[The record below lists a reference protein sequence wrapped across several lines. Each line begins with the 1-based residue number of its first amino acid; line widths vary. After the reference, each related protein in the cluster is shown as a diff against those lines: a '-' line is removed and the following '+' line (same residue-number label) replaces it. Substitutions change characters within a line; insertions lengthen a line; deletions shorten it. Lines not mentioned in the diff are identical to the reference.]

1 VGRAERRLTNLTK
14 SGEFVQVWCLAL
26 LDRVARLTNHHPR
39 ATDAGMMTAFLQVAV
54 GGAIGSC
61 LRYSVVLLAQRWTA
75 PGFPVGVLGVNIV
88 GSFLMG
94 LAVVILAQ
102 RGTGQMSPLVMTGLL
117 GGFTTFSAFSLEAF
131 TLWERGQAMA
141 ALGYVGLSVGLS
153 IGALILG
160 VWLARGFFA

>member
-1 VGRAERRLTNLTK
+1 M
-14 SGEFVQVWCLAL
+14 
-26 LDRVARLTNHHPR
+26 TNHHPR

-75 PGFPVGVLGVNIV
+75 PGFPVGVLAVNVV

>member
-1 VGRAERRLTNLTK
+1 M
-14 SGEFVQVWCLAL
+14 QVWCLAR

-61 LRYSVVLLAQRWTA
+61 LRFSVVLLAQRWTA

>member
-1 VGRAERRLTNLTK
+1 MQAPRLTI
-14 SGEFVQVWCLAL
+14 
-26 LDRVARLTNHHPR
+26 DRTR
-39 ATDAGMMTAFLQVAV
+39 ATDAGMMTAFFQVAV

-61 LRYSVVLLAQRWTA
+61 LRYGVVLLAQRWAA
-75 PGFPVGVLGVNIV
+75 PGFPVGVLGVNIL

-94 LAVVILAQ
+94 LAVVVMEQ
-102 RGTGQMSPLVMTGLL
+102 RDLGQMSPLVMTGLL

>member
-1 VGRAERRLTNLTK
+1 
-14 SGEFVQVWCLAL
+14 
-26 LDRVARLTNHHPR
+26 
-39 ATDAGMMTAFLQVAV
+39 MMTAFLQVAI

-61 LRYSVVLLAQRWTA
+61 LRFGVVLLAQRWA
-75 PGFPVGVLGVNIV
+75 GSGFPVGVLGVNIL

-94 LAVVILAQ
+94 LAVVLLVQ
-102 RGTGQMSPLVMTGLL
+102 RDMGQMSPLIMTGLL
-117 GGFTTFSAFSLEAF
+117 GGFTTFSAFSLEAL

-141 ALGYVGLSVGLS
+141 SLGYVGLSVGVS

>member
-1 VGRAERRLTNLTK
+1 
-14 SGEFVQVWCLAL
+14 
-26 LDRVARLTNHHPR
+26 
-39 ATDAGMMTAFLQVAV
+39 MMTGFIQVAV

-61 LRYSVVLLAQRWTA
+61 LRYGVGLAALRFVG
-75 PGFPVGVLGVNIV
+75 PGFPVAVLGVNIL

-94 LAVVILAQ
+94 VAVVVLTQ
-102 RGTGQMSPLVMTGLL
+102 RGVGHLSPLVMSGLL

-141 ALGYVGLSVGLS
+141 ALGYVGLSVVLS

>member
-1 VGRAERRLTNLTK
+1 MQVWRAERQTRVPRLTI
-14 SGEFVQVWCLAL
+14 
-26 LDRVARLTNHHPR
+26 DRAR
-39 ATDAGMMTAFLQVAV
+39 ATDAGMMSAFLQVAV

-61 LRYSVVLLAQRWTA
+61 LRYGVVLLAQRLAA
-75 PGFPVGVLGVNIV
+75 PGFPVGVLGVNVI

-102 RGTGQMSPLVMTGLL
+102 RGAGQISPLVMTGLL

-131 TLWERGQAMA
+131 MLWERGQAMA

>member
-1 VGRAERRLTNLTK
+1 MPCLTI
-14 SGEFVQVWCLAL
+14 GEA
-26 LDRVARLTNHHPR
+26 R
-39 ATDAGMMTAFLQVAV
+39 ATDAGMMTGFIQVAV

-61 LRYSVVLLAQRWTA
+61 LRYGVVLLAQRLA
-75 PGFPVGVLGVNIV
+75 GPGFPIGVLGVNIL

-94 LAVVILAQ
+94 LSVAVLAQ
-102 RGTGQMSPLVMTGLL
+102 RGLGHLSPLIMTGLL

>member
-1 VGRAERRLTNLTK
+1 VRICAGLALRLTI
-14 SGEFVQVWCLAL
+14 
-26 LDRVARLTNHHPR
+26 DRAR

-61 LRYSVVLLAQRWTA
+61 LRYGVVLLAQRWVA
-75 PGFPVGVLGVNIV
+75 PGFPVGVLGVNIL

-102 RGTGQMSPLVMTGLL
+102 RDLGSMSPLVMTGLL

-131 TLWERGQAMA
+131 ALWERGQAMA

>member
-1 VGRAERRLTNLTK
+1 M
-14 SGEFVQVWCLAL
+14 
-26 LDRVARLTNHHPR
+26 TNHHPR

-94 LAVVILAQ
+94 LVVVILAQ